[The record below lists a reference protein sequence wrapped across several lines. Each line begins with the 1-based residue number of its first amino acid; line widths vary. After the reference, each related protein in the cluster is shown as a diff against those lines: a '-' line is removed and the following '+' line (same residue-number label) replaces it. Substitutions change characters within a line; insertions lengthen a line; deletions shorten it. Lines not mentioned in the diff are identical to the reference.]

1 MIMSG
6 YYQPTTQYS
15 SAPIQ
20 GSCSLDFFVR
30 FSQEERIMFED
41 LSEVE
46 LSSES
51 PFLVNGFIHNKAT
64 VIFGR
69 PKAGKSFVSLSI
81 AHAITTGE
89 DWLGQPTEPRK
100 VALWALDPG
109 QKDEMKVRYD
119 TIEGKPGL
127 LITSIR
133 PDYRPGY
140 ADEWWAS
147 FTVELLE
154 RGVTV
159 LVIDNLTRL
168 LPAGSSTR
176 FDDHVEP
183 ILSRLSELIDAGITV
198 ILVHHKGK
206 FNEEQGSQKSPMG
219 STAIESWG
227 RHFVDVTNH
236 DKGLIE
242 LRAYGNDTQEFSVFA
257 AFDPTCVG
265 EDGAFLTYLDRE
277 DWASEMTMH
286 EDIVNSARKRLAEIR
301 NKGKRTTTAKNTR
314 ERNRDTDVAG
324 LILAVVNKSPDG
336 VAKTSLHQ
344 EVRADNRRINSALD
358 AMVSNGQLREW
369 KDGRTSMYARAA

>member
-1 MIMSG
+1 
-6 YYQPTTQYS
+6 
-15 SAPIQ
+15 
-20 GSCSLDFFVR
+20 
-30 FSQEERIMFED
+30 MFED

-51 PFLVNGFIHNKAT
+51 PFIVNGFIHNKAT
-64 VIFGR
+64 VIYGR
-69 PKAGKSFVSLSI
+69 PKAGKSFVSLSV
-81 AHAITTGE
+81 AEAMTSGK
-89 DWLGQPTEPRK
+89 DWLGEATESRT

-109 QKDEMKVRYD
+109 QKDEMKKRYD
-119 TIEGKPGL
+119 VIEGKPGL

-140 ADEWWAS
+140 VDDWWAS
-147 FTVELLE
+147 FTYELLE
-154 RGVTV
+154 RGVNV

-183 ILSRLSELIDAGITV
+183 ILSRLSGLIDAGITV

-265 EDGAFLTYLDRE
+265 ENGAFLTYLDRE
-277 DWASEMTMH
+277 DWTAEMTMH

-301 NKGKRTTTAKNTR
+301 SKGSKSTAKRTQD
-314 ERNRDTDVAG
+314 RNRNTDVAG
-324 LILAVVNKSPDG
+324 MILAVVQKSPDG
-336 VAKTSLHQ
+336 VSKTALHQ
-344 EVRADNRRINSALD
+344 EVKADNRRINSTLET
-358 AMVSNGQLREW
+358 MVSSGQLRNQ
-369 KDGRTSMYARAA
+369 KNGRSEMYTLPA

>member
-1 MIMSG
+1 MM
-6 YYQPTTQYS
+6 T
-15 SAPIQ
+15 
-20 GSCSLDFFVR
+20 
-30 FSQEERIMFED
+30 FED

-46 LSSES
+46 LSSDS
-51 PFLVNGFIHNKAT
+51 PFLIDGFIHNKAT

-69 PKAGKSFVSLSI
+69 PKAGKSFVSLSV
-81 AHAITTGE
+81 AHALNTGE
-89 DWLGQPTEPRK
+89 KWLGQATEPCR

-109 QKDEMKVRYD
+109 QKDEMKKRYD
-119 TIEGKPGL
+119 DINGKPGL
-127 LITSIR
+127 LITSVR

-140 ADEWWAS
+140 VDDWWAT
-147 FTVELLE
+147 FTVTLLDL
-154 RGVTV
+154 GVEV
-159 LVIDNLTRL
+159 LIIDNLTRL

-236 DKGLIE
+236 DKGLVE
-242 LRAYGNDTQEFSVFA
+242 LRAYGNDTPEFSVFA

-277 DWASEMTMH
+277 DWTEDMETH
-286 EDIVNSARKRLAEIR
+286 EDIVSSARKRLAELR
-301 NKGKRTTTAKNTR
+301 NNSKTSRAKNN
-314 ERNRDTDVAG
+314 RNRNRNTDTAAA
-324 LILAVVNKSPDG
+324 ILAVVGKSPEG
-336 VAKTSLHQ
+336 IAKNAVQNQVTGDT
-344 EVRADNRRINSALD
+344 RKINQTLD
-358 AMVSNGQLREW
+358 TLVTNGQLREW
-369 KDGRTSMYARAA
+369 KDGRSTMYALPATA